1 VKSPAKLQQKLLQV
15 LKGTPALH
23 VMPNPKR
30 PWNDL
35 DLYEVAFIVQDF
47 VNNNPDVIE
56 CDPLKDWLEE
66 YTFFKADHKGG
77 FPYTH

>member
-1 VKSPAKLQQKLLQV
+1 VKNPQKLQEKLLQL

-23 VMPNPKR
+23 VMPNPNL

-35 DLYEVAFIVQDF
+35 DFKEVAWVVQDF
-47 VNNNPDVIE
+47 VNLNDSVIE

-66 YTFFKADHKGG
+66 YKFYQADLRVR
-77 FPYTH
+77 

>member
-1 VKSPAKLQQKLLQV
+1 VKSPAKLQEKLLQL

-23 VMPNPKR
+23 VMPNPEL

-35 DLYEVAFIVQDF
+35 DFKEVAWIVQDF
-47 VNNNPDVIE
+47 VNNNESVIE

-66 YTFFKADHKGG
+66 YKFFVADRKQ
-77 FPYTH
+77 

>member
-1 VKSPAKLQQKLLQV
+1 MKSPAKLQEKLLRL

-23 VMPNPKR
+23 VMPSPEL

-35 DLYEVAFIVQDF
+35 DFKEVAWIVKDF
-47 VNNNPDVIE
+47 VDNNESVIE

-66 YTFFKADHKGG
+66 YRFFKADSKQ
-77 FPYTH
+77 

>member
-1 VKSPAKLQQKLLQV
+1 MKNPQKLQEKLLQL

-23 VMPNPKR
+23 VMPNPNL

-35 DLYEVAFIVQDF
+35 DFKEVAWVVQDF
-47 VNNNPDVIE
+47 VNLNDSVIE

-66 YTFFKADHKGG
+66 YKFYQADLRVR
-77 FPYTH
+77 